1 MLMKNADINWG
12 EFDPYIY
19 LKQYYE
25 TILDSD
31 REIVVNLVKFYKKNQ
46 PKGRFLEVGCGPNLF
61 PVFVAL
67 PYADKIDI
75 VEFGEKNIIYLRQQ
89 FVNFHNI
96 WLQWIDL
103 LKKLDPIYKNMD
115 FNQCFR
121 QKVVI
126 NQDTIFDLPQNKY
139 EAVSM
144 HFVTEC
150 LTGDLN
156 EFNKANRKFVES
168 IKPGGI
174 FFASFMENSQ
184 GYDSPG
190 KPFPAVAINADDV
203 RESMSFLS
211 RDLNIQKIKSGPGII
226 KTIHTGILVASG
238 HKDKITKT
246 YMTGFIAPLLQESGF
261 QGSFSK

>member
-1 MLMKNADINWG
+1 MLMKNADVNWG

-25 TILDSD
+25 IILDSD
-31 REIVVNLVKFYKKNQ
+31 REIVANLVKFYKKNQ
-46 PKGRFLEVGCGPNLF
+46 PNGRFLEVGCGPNLF
-61 PVFVAL
+61 PVFAAL
-67 PYADKIDI
+67 PYVDNIDI
-75 VEFGEKNIIYLRQQ
+75 VEFGEKNISYLKQQ
-89 FVNFHNI
+89 FVSFHNI

-103 LKKLDPIYKNMD
+103 LKKLDPVYKNID

-126 NQDTIFDLPQNKY
+126 NQDNIFDLPQNKY

-144 HFVTEC
+144 HFVAEC
-150 LTGDLN
+150 LTGDVN
-156 EFNKANRKFVES
+156 EFYEANKKFIES

-190 KPFPAVAINADDV
+190 KPFPAVAIEADHI
-203 RESMSFLS
+203 RESIGFLS
-211 RDLNIQKIKSGPGII
+211 KDLNIQKIKSGPGII
-226 KTIHTGILVASG
+226 KTIHTGILIASG

-246 YMTGFIAPLLQESGF
+246 SLTELFTPLLQAS
-261 QGSFSK
+261 